1 METELVRKSRA
12 FAEGVFKNLPK
23 GFCYHSDAHTAEV
36 VKAAEE
42 IGKHSSL
49 TEDEL
54 ESVLVAA
61 WFHDIGFENGYA
73 QHEKASSE
81 KAGALLAEWG
91 ASEQKIKSVQQA
103 ILATQ
108 MPQRPIGIVDKV
120 LCDADLFH
128 LSTQHAE
135 EFGNLL
141 RQELESTKGMK
152 FTEEEWLRYN
162 VQFMKGHAYFTTYGK
177 TVLEERKKKNVK
189 KIKKKLKPSSGDD
202 YVKDLEKELDK
213 LHQKLDKKANP
224 ERGIET
230 MFRIASENHT
240 TLSGMADTKSNIMIS
255 INSIILSV
263 IVSVL
268 FRKLEEF
275 PNLLFPTLL
284 LVGSCL
290 LTIVFSVLATRPN
303 ISSGKFT
310 KEDIKEKRTNLLFF
324 GNFYGMELSN
334 YEWGMREMMKDSD
347 YLYSSLMKD
356 LYFNGKVLARKY
368 KLLRIAYSIF
378 MFGFVTSIIAFIIAL
393 LMYYYPAKNLPI

>member
-12 FAEGVFKNLPK
+12 FSEGVFKNLPE
-23 GFCYHSDAHTAEV
+23 GLCYHSGSHTAEV

-49 TEDEL
+49 TDDEL
-54 ESVLVAA
+54 ESVLIAA

-81 KAGALLAEWG
+81 KAEEQLSQWG
-91 ASEQKIKSVQQA
+91 ASAEKIKAVQQA
-103 ILATQ
+103 ILSTQ
-108 MPQRPIGIVDKV
+108 MPQRPISMVDKV

-128 LSTQHAE
+128 LSTEHAE
-135 EFGNLL
+135 KFGNLL
-141 RQELESTKGMK
+141 RQELETTKGMK
-152 FTEEEWLRYN
+152 FTEEEWYRYN
-162 VQFMKGHAYFTTYGK
+162 IQFMKGHAYFTTYGK

-189 KIKKKLKPSSGDD
+189 KIKKKLKPTSGDD

-213 LHQKLDKKANP
+213 LHRKLDKKANP

-275 PNLLFPTLL
+275 PNLLLPTLL
-284 LVGSCL
+284 LVLSCL
-290 LTIVFSVLATRPN
+290 ATIVFAILATRPN

-393 LMYYYPAKNLPI
+393 LMYYYPSNNLPI